1 MSRDDSGRRR
11 YSEEEFALILK
22 KASEIQ
28 ESSREVPGTHGG
40 RGLSLEEIQTI
51 AREVGIEPEA
61 VSRAAGLL
69 GAHAWDEKKGM
80 AAAIFG
86 GPGTYHLGLE
96 VPGRLAPE
104 EYGRILEVIRRV
116 MEHQG
121 EASEVMG
128 GLEWK
133 TVGELSAV
141 SVNIS
146 PRGESTSIQVVG
158 DRGGAGAVTFVFPVA
173 GSAILMGALGG
184 ILAPESATG
193 IVALVGGCL
202 GSGYL
207 FARTLWASSA
217 KKFHRRLT
225 ALMETLTGAVEGA
238 APPGELP
245 DPASRDRHDR

>member
-1 MSRDDSGRRR
+1 MSPDDSRGRR

-28 ESSREVPGTHGG
+28 ESSRNVPESRSGH
-40 RGLSLEEIQTI
+40 GLSLEEIQAI

-69 GAHAWDEKKGM
+69 GASAWDERKGL

-96 VPGRLAPE
+96 VSGRLAPE
-104 EYGRILEVIRRV
+104 DYGRILEVIRRT

-133 TVGELSAV
+133 TVGDLSAV

-146 PRGESTSIQVVG
+146 PRGEATSIQVVG

-184 ILAPESATG
+184 ILSPESAAG
-193 IVALVGGCL
+193 IAAVVGGCL

-207 FARTLWASSA
+207 FARTLWARSA
-217 KKFHRRLT
+217 KKFQRRLS
-225 ALMETLTGAVEGA
+225 ALMESLTGAVEGA
-238 APPGELP
+238 ARPAELP
-245 DPASRDRHDR
+245 DQIPQDRPED

>member
-1 MSRDDSGRRR
+1 MSRDGSGTRR

-22 KASEIQ
+22 RASEIQ
-28 ESSREVPGTHGG
+28 ESSRDVPGTRSGH
-40 RGLSLEEIQTI
+40 GLSLDEIQAI

-69 GAHAWDEKKGM
+69 GSQAWKERTGL
-80 AAAIFG
+80 AAALFG

-104 EYGRILEVIRRV
+104 EYSRILEVIRRV

-184 ILAPESATG
+184 ILAPESAPA

-207 FARTLWASSA
+207 FARTLWARSA
-217 KKFHRRLT
+217 KKFQRRLT
-225 ALMETLTGAVEGA
+225 ALMESLTGAVEGA
-238 APPGELP
+238 ARPGELP
-245 DPASRDRHDR
+245 GQTDQSRPEI